1 MIEVNIQRQAIRIGP
16 RFAVSFQRTLR
27 IPDDGQTYPLPPG
40 LGIFPIFA
48 VSDFAQRLPQEW
60 SRENAAFISLYQ
72 REALWLGF
80 HGARWKP
87 NAVQVRIGGVNALS
101 GETGEQ
107 SLRAEPQN
115 YLVCP
120 DQPWLDGI
128 IAGRDAVRQFVAMP
142 LGLGYTVEAA
152 LTGEERHG
160 ALELT
165 VYEPKPGIF
174 PDEQPPAPEA
184 GGRPRAAA
192 GAQPMGVGAGGKMK
206 QKIYPDRYGIDVWD
220 RQNFGRVTVYLLN
233 SAQFREVTG
242 FEPPT
247 TPVDVVAY
255 AKSGLPWFDL
265 YDEERASLAGAPGLS
280 GAKTITQRDAERG
293 KSPAAAE
300 PIDAERLHVRKLWN
314 EPPAGRQSRSDQSRP
329 KKPAEP
335 ET

>member
-1 MIEVNIQRQAIRIGP
+1 MIEVNIQRQAIRIGL

-48 VSDFAQRLPQEW
+48 VAEFAERLPAEW
-60 SRENAAFISLYQ
+60 SRGDAFIPLHQ

-87 NAVQVRIGGVNALS
+87 NAVQVRIGGVNALT
-101 GETGEQ
+101 GETGVQ
-107 SLRAEPQN
+107 PPRAEPQN

-120 DQPWLDGI
+120 EQPWLDGI
-128 IAGRDAVRQFVAMP
+128 VTGGGAVRQFVAMP

-152 LTGEERHG
+152 LTGEERQG
-160 ALELT
+160 AIELT

-174 PDEQPPAPEA
+174 PDEEPAPEA
-184 GGRPRAAA
+184 GGPPRAAA
-192 GAQPMGVGAGGKMK
+192 RAQPMGLGAGGKMK
-206 QKIYPDRYGIDVWD
+206 QKIYRDRHGVEVWD
-220 RQNFGRVTVYLLN
+220 GGNFGRVTVHLLN

-247 TPVDVVAY
+247 TPVDAAAY
-255 AKSGLPWFDL
+255 AEAGLPWFDL
-265 YDEERASLAGAPGLS
+265 YDEDRAGLAAAPALA
-280 GAKTITQRDAERG
+280 GAKTIAQRDEERG
-293 KSPAAAE
+293 ASPAASG
-300 PIDAERLHVRKLWN
+300 PIDAERLPVKKLLN
-314 EPPAGRQSRSDQSRP
+314 EPSAGRQSRSPLSP
-329 KKPAEP
+329 PSNPAEP

>member
-1 MIEVNIQRQAIRIGP
+1 MIDVNIQRQVIGVGQ

-48 VSDFAQRLPQEW
+48 VADFAERLPAEW
-60 SRENAAFISLYQ
+60 SRDDAFIPLYQ

-87 NAVQVRIGGVNALS
+87 NAVQVRIGGVNALT
-101 GETGEQ
+101 GETGRQ

-120 DQPWLDGI
+120 EQPWLDGI
-128 IAGRDAVRQFVAMP
+128 VTGKGAVRQFVAMP

-152 LTGEERHG
+152 LTGKERQS
-160 ALELT
+160 AIELT

-174 PDEQPPAPEA
+174 PDEQPVLKA
-184 GGRPRAAA
+184 GGPPRAAA
-192 GAQPMGVGAGGKMK
+192 GAQAMGLGAGGKMK
-206 QKIYPDRYGIDVWD
+206 QKIYRDRHGIEAWD
-220 RQNFGRVTVYLLN
+220 HENFGRVTVRLLN
-233 SAQFREVTG
+233 SQQFRKVTG

-247 TPVDVVAY
+247 TPVDASAY
-255 AKSGLPWFDL
+255 AEAGLPWFDL
-265 YDEERASLAGAPGLS
+265 YDEDRAGLAAVPVLA
-280 GAKTITQRDAERG
+280 GAKTIAQRDAERG
-293 KSPAAAE
+293 ESPPE
-300 PIDAERLHVRKLWN
+300 STPIDAERLRVEKLWN
-314 EPPAGRQSRSDQSRP
+314 EPSAGRQSRSAPSP
-329 KKPAEP
+329 PSTPAEP